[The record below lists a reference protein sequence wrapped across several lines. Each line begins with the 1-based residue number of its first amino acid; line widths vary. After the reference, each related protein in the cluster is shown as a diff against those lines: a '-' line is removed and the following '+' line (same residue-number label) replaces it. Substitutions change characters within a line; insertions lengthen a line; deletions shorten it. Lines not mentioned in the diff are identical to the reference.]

1 MAFTPPQ
8 FNFLAS
14 LDLRTLRQ
22 DPSIDDDTLGFI
34 QAVQAFRSGA
44 ELTEGLASRLRNV
57 PDSISPE
64 AVAGLDLPLPTQIFD
79 QLRVG
84 EGAARAQHPGPEP
97 QGPPLITY
105 QAPGSGIDIDNP
117 WGHLVG
123 NNALPTIDGP
133 WSPLDMMGLTQLNAG
148 GAGIVPAQY
157 TDPGWL
163 SDDYM
168 NEPLN
173 IAKVIPG
180 GVKSAAGDFDFSGL
194 NFSPTFSP
202 SFAPAVRGGQ
212 GGQVDF
218 SALTSLVAPDAIKN
232 NFLPDITSLINFG
245 EQGIFGPG
253 GAFGGS
259 PLIGQDAV
267 TGVGADAFRGQNDF
281 SNFIPEG
288 GLLQQPLVQYP
299 EGGLVQF
306 PDTDFGPAFDALFSR
321 LNQLQRSLD
330 VGDPRFD
337 DIGLQLTGLE
347 QVIDRLNQGNQFDPT
362 SLDFLSTPLQSIVD
376 ARTESL
382 DPITPFAGGET
393 PFDLTGA
400 TSNLGAVGPSSV
412 QDLDAPLLD
421 LPFIDDFTPFLQE
434 PLLDAVVNDLDA
446 PNPFDTRRDQ
456 VLNDVRF
463 GINQDF
469 DRELENLV
477 NRQGVLNQ
485 VGTASANR
493 DLEDFFGRKARALSD
508 AGSQFG
514 LAAANADIGLRGER
528 LGRLSGVLGDEFNRT
543 QQQLD
548 FQNRLTNQ
556 ANQDFTGLIGAFQ
569 GQLDAG
575 QRLNDEGLRLMLGG
589 IGSTLVPNATAASD
603 ALGRVSEATGAR
615 QAGLQSN
622 LTDAFSRFSNRNN
635 PAQAAQIRDPYYLL

>member
-1 MAFTPPQ
+1 MMGLTQLNAGGARIVPE
-8 FNFLAS
+8 LA
-14 LDLRTLRQ
+14 
-22 DPSIDDDTLGFI
+22 
-34 QAVQAFRSGA
+34 
-44 ELTEGLASRLRNV
+44 
-57 PDSISPE
+57 PDS
-64 AVAGLDLPLPTQIFD
+64 
-79 QLRVG
+79 
-84 EGAARAQHPGPEP
+84 
-97 QGPPLITY
+97 
-105 QAPGSGIDIDNP
+105 
-117 WGHLVG
+117 
-123 NNALPTIDGP
+123 P
-133 WSPLDMMGLTQLNAG
+133 WSPADMMGLTQLNAG
-148 GAGIVPAQY
+148 GAGIVPELEPDGPLDIWENMQTTIGGVMTTDPLDVWKKMQGIAGVETPEIEY
-157 TDPGWL
+157 KPNDYWFTEIPTNLKVGPDPGWL

-288 GLLQQPLVQYP
+288 GLLQQPLVQYPEGGLVQFP